1 MKRVSLAFATRA
13 AEGLQTGW
21 VIYFVLTGGYLGL
34 ILKAPSSRI
43 TAPFSMGFS

>member
-21 VIYFVLTGGYLGL
+21 VMGYFAL